1 MRPVE
6 ILQNTFSDQTR
17 CIAQLRPG
25 VSFPLSALRFLDSRA
40 LPPGMRRHRGRP
52 LRVVPRVLVHHVLLD
67 PQTHE
72 NHGQQ
77 RRRRARRRWRRHVL
91 HARSRL
97 LWLSIVSNDDPS
109 PSFSAAA
116 VAVPAQQ
123 QAPAQQVMNQPVR
136 GPPQADAAG
145 AQRKKAAPGAGGMLG
160 DMMNPMALP
169 MGAALFAFVGAVLI
183 LVGTHGMFKLDPY
196 DYYYGRGDGTSIGL
210 LDTVTA
216 RRPLSD
222 LAF

>member
-1 MRPVE
+1 MLCGSLTAVLFHQGCDDIGDVLCAWCLGCWFTMFCWTPKRTKTMVNNVVVV
-6 ILQNTFSDQTR
+6 QGGGGGGT
-17 CIAQLRPG
+17 
-25 VSFPLSALRFLDSRA
+25 SFT
-40 LPPGMRRHRGRP
+40 
-52 LRVVPRVLVHHVLLD
+52 LVA
-67 PQTHE
+67 
-72 NHGQQ
+72 GCYGF
-77 RRRRARRRWRRHVL
+77 
-91 HARSRL
+91 
-97 LWLSIVSNDDPS
+97 SIVSNDDPS